1 MEKKDTKE
9 KMEKK
14 DTMEKTE
21 KKEKNGQID
30 IMDNVYKKLETVFGF
45 SQLKPFQ
52 EPVVKDALNRS
63 DILVLSPTGS
73 GKSLCYQLP
82 AVIDRGMTVIISP
95 LRSLIYDQY
104 VKLLERKVKVNILT
118 GDMLAQQKKEC
129 VDKLMEWE
137 EGNIDKPY
145 QMLYTTP
152 EMITNNLS
160 FMGLLK
166 KLYKKGY
173 IARLVIDEAHCV
185 STWGHDF
192 RASYLTLG
200 QLKDYFPATPL
211 MALTATATPTVKKD
225 IIHLL
230 KISNC
235 NVYTSSFR
243 RNNLILQI
251 RNKYNKCDKDDA
263 DYIDPITEIS
273 ELIIKKFVNQ
283 SGIVYCH
290 SKKDCEK
297 LSGRLGVTIN
307 CDYYHAGLSDN
318 TRKQVQEDWLNNKI
332 QVIVA
337 TVAFG
342 MGIDKPDVRF
352 VIHYNMPMSIENYY
366 QEIGRAGRD
375 GKDSTCI
382 LYYSNRDVVLYK
394 KIIGQNMGD
403 SQVDTTSK
411 NKFQTGVC
419 ALQSDDEDGETEEP
433 EQTEKSETLQNKEK
447 AFRSYQLNKLND
459 MVSYIDNITD
469 CRHVILSTYFG
480 EKIDIRDNLCKTYCD
495 NCVENLGKICMKEL
509 TKESQYLCYIII
521 ELSNKNLNPCRRNV
535 ISSFMGD
542 EKGYK
547 VTGFGKGRSIGK
559 ENAERL
565 LNYLINNDYVKEE
578 LVQDKYKY
586 WRDALALPKKA
597 KTLLKNM
604 VTIELPVRQSEEKE
618 ESYFDGVAE
627 ERSLMKE
634 QKKKNKGISKA
645 DIYEE
650 ALLEDETYKEDPL
663 YDDLQKFRSS
673 YAREKRIPP
682 YHVFNNRTLKDLVQ
696 KKPQTEADL
705 ANIYGIASKK
715 IKEFG
720 EELLNVI
727 ILGWKELQ
735 NIRCDIQ
742 NNYAVS

>member
-1 MEKKDTKE
+1 MDK
-9 KMEKK
+9 
-14 DTMEKTE
+14 
-21 KKEKNGQID
+21 
-30 IMDNVYKKLETVFGF
+30 MDNTENIKKKLQTVFGF

-52 EPVVKDALNRS
+52 EPVVADALKRN

-82 AVIDRGMTVIISP
+82 AVIDKGMTLIISP

-118 GDMLAQQKKEC
+118 GDMPSQQKKEC
-129 VDKLMEWE
+129 IDKLMDWE

-152 EMITNNLS
+152 EMITCNLN

-251 RNKYNKCDKDDA
+251 RNRCSKG
-263 DYIDPITEIS
+263 DYDNTDTITEIS
-273 ELIIKKFVNQ
+273 ELIIKKFVKQ
-283 SGIVYCH
+283 SGIIYCH

-297 LSGRLGVTIN
+297 LSGRLGMTIN
-307 CDYYHAGLSDN
+307 CDYYHAGLYDSK
-318 TRKQVQEDWLNNKI
+318 RKQVQEDWLNNKI

-382 LYYSNRDVVLYK
+382 LYFSYQDKILYE
-394 KIIGQNMGD
+394 KIIKQNVGD
-403 SQVDTTSK
+403 SQVDTKPK
-411 NKFQTGVC
+411 NKIQAGKC
-419 ALQSDDEDGETEEP
+419 ALNSDDDESETEEP
-433 EQTEKSETLQNKEK
+433 PQIVENETLKNKVS
-447 AFRSYQLNKLND
+447 AFQSYQLNKLYA

-480 EKIDIRDNLCKTYCD
+480 EKIDLQENVCKTYCN
-495 NCVENLGKICMKEL
+495 NCIENLGKICMKDL

-521 ELSNKNLNPCRRNV
+521 ELSNKNLSPCRRNV

-542 EKGYK
+542 EKAYN

-578 LVQDKYKY
+578 LIQDKYKY
-586 WRDALALPKKA
+586 WRDTLALPKKA
-597 KTLLKNM
+597 KTLLKNS
-604 VTIELPVRQSEEKE
+604 VTIELPVRQLEEID
-618 ESYFDGVAE
+618 SYFTAVAE
-627 ERSLMKE
+627 DRLLMKE
-634 QKKKNKGISKA
+634 QKKKNKGVSRA
-645 DIYEE
+645 DLYEQD
-650 ALLEDETYKEDPL
+650 LLEDETYKEDPL

-673 YAREKRIPP
+673 YAREKRVPI
-682 YHVFNNRTLKDLVQ
+682 YHVFNNKTLKDLVQ
-696 KKPQTEADL
+696 KKPQTESDL

-735 NIRCDIQ
+735 NIRGDIQ
-742 NNYAVS
+742 NNYAIS